1 MASGATA
8 RPDYVQLETHYNGIY
23 VFVAYVIA
31 VVGAWTTLELLLRRT
46 GGSAKWNAV
55 LLVGAGV
62 SFGSTATWGMHFVGN
77 QAVTLHYPPPSSE
90 PPRPLSYNVGYTLLS
105 LVVACLS
112 MVIAFSFI
120 GLRLDGRRKNRSGSD
135 VGQTDEEYEYVLGT
149 PELELEVSKSRIS
162 RGDDKAR
169 SEPPER
175 ATAGLPGGA
184 ETAHPS
190 DTTPKHGVSK
200 LSHISLP
207 GRTKGRGSR
216 KQSNKNLDEEEDDG
230 EFGVVP
236 ASVSVVG
243 VAKILGAGCICGG
256 GIAAMHY
263 VGQLA
268 INRLKGVDVAHSVPR
283 VTNTPYLIFLSI
295 LIAMVAVSVGLFLL
309 FVVLRP
315 KLEHRWY
322 KRAGIAM
329 ILAVGT
335 TLMHFGEL
343 GAIYSKSGLNV
354 SMYLHQRIHIPSVAL
369 LGTQYYAIQ
378 GLTSKP
384 ATTSRNLILALVS
397 VVAPVCC
404 LSLLVFAV
412 IGQQRLLRRMAA
424 RQRIVVATAVWDGHG
439 RLLVREA
446 DGLLPSSTLF
456 PKAEKSKPTGFLEW
470 LGLRN
475 RLSLESSNKKLGR
488 FDHAF
493 VALLRASWAWKEQ
506 SLATVTRVGS
516 EVGATHGAR
525 RGSTTSSQADVHA
538 RDYGAREFVAQ
549 AASAPLGRPSLP
561 VDLETDDQDEGHYGL
576 KSQEGGFD
584 DDAYHRMRSAVLG
597 FEVAGREIATE
608 LVGSPVLS
616 ANGVLFDQILNT
628 GHFEVSSRDSGDR
641 FTVTQGQLLMLTR
654 RIRSRAERDAL
665 LARSYTFVE
674 PAAAARVTATA
685 FAVPTDRVYDH
696 FRDAHRF
703 ARFMSPRRY
712 TRGRLYGAA
721 LVVQA
726 LPGEGLQLVVDE
738 KQHHSLPMVELASLV
753 RSSGERVWKQHTSL
767 PLATLDGML
776 ETVRQL
782 QGRTLLELVQSTTP
796 FTPESAQIHSL
807 LVHMLRPFLDRVF
820 SSECM
825 DFLLPRL
832 VVIPTLIPLTTHQ
845 GPIYGADGLT
855 ADAYLVCLKAVVPSA
870 VNLAK
875 APLNWIPY
883 SLHKAQNDCIARYER
898 QRRAKSNLAAET
910 TQHDSSSTAGSG
922 SASGSVESPSRG
934 HINQGF
940 SNVTTVLRKADAS
953 NPARRESIHSHTS
966 DYGDT
971 TDFDEEAGEDV
982 ADEALERQLLG
993 LPAFNANFVEDLI
1006 RGGTVSNNL
1015 ALPIEQLR
1023 QSSKRKL

>member
-1 MASGATA
+1 MTSGATA
-8 RPDYVQLETHYNGIY
+8 RPDYVQLETHYSGIY

-77 QAVTLHYPPPSSE
+77 QAVTLHYPPPSTE

-112 MVIAFSFI
+112 MVIAFSSI
-120 GLRLDGRRKNRSGSD
+120 GLRLDGRRKNRDGSN
-135 VGQTDEEYEYVLGT
+135 VGQVDEEYEYVLGS
-149 PELELEVSKSRIS
+149 PELELEVTKSKIS

-175 ATAGLPGGA
+175 VTAGLPGGA
-184 ETAHPS
+184 KTAHPS

-200 LSHISLP
+200 LAHISLP
-207 GRTKGRGSR
+207 GRTKGRCSR
-216 KQSNKNLDEEEDDG
+216 KQFNKNLDEEEDGG

-236 ASVSVVG
+236 ASVSILG

-268 INRLKGVDVAHSVPR
+268 INSVPR
-283 VTNTPYLIFLSI
+283 VTNTPYIIFLSI

-329 ILAVGT
+329 ILAVAT
-335 TLMHFGEL
+335 TLMHF
-343 GAIYSKSGLNV
+343 
-354 SMYLHQRIHIPSVAL
+354 VAL

-378 GLTSKP
+378 GSTSKP

-412 IGQQRLLRRMAA
+412 ISQQRLLRRMAA
-424 RQRIVVATAVWDGHG
+424 RQRIVVATAIWDGHG

-456 PKAEKSKPTGFLEW
+456 PKVEKAKPTGVLEW
-470 LGLRN
+470 FGLRN

-506 SLATVTRVGS
+506 SLATVTRVDS
-516 EVGATHGAR
+516 EVGATHDAR
-525 RGSTTSSQADVHA
+525 RGSTISSQADVHA

-549 AASAPLGRPSLP
+549 AASAPGRPSLP
-561 VDLETDDQDEGHYGL
+561 VDVETDDQDEGHYDL
-576 KSQEGGFD
+576 ESQEGDFD
-584 DDAYHRMRSAVLG
+584 DDAYERMRSAVLG

-608 LVGSPVLS
+608 LVGSPKLS

-628 GHFEVSSRDSGDR
+628 GHFEVSSRDSGDK

-665 LARSYTFVE
+665 LARGYTFVE

-696 FRDAHRF
+696 FRDAYRF
-703 ARFMSPRRY
+703 ARFMSQRRY
-712 TRGRLYGAA
+712 TRGRFYGAA

-753 RSSGERVWKQHTSL
+753 RSSAERVWKQHTSL

-807 LVHMLRPFLDRVF
+807 LVHMLRPFIDRVF
-820 SSECM
+820 SSDCM

-845 GPIYGADGLT
+845 GPIYSADGLT

-870 VNLAK
+870 VNLAN

-883 SLHKAQNDCIARYER
+883 SLYKAQNDCIARYER
-898 QRRAKSNLAAET
+898 QRRARLNLAART
-910 TQHDSSSTAGSG
+910 TQHASSSTAGSG
-922 SASGSVESPSRG
+922 SASVSVGSPSLSG

-940 SNVTTVLRKADAS
+940 SNVTTVLRKADVT

-982 ADEALERQLLG
+982 ADEALEHRLLG
-993 LPAFNANFVEDLI
+993 LPTFNANFVEDLI
-1006 RGGTVSNNL
+1006 RGGPVSNNL

>member
-8 RPDYVQLETHYNGIY
+8 RPGYIQLETHYNGVY

-77 QAVTLHYPPPSSE
+77 QAVTLHYPPPSTE
-90 PPRPLSYNVGYTLLS
+90 PPMPLSYNVGYTLLS

-120 GLRLDGRRKNRSGSD
+120 GLRLDDRHKRRGDDNL
-135 VGQTDEEYEYVLGT
+135 GQADDDDEFVLGT
-149 PELELEVSKSRIS
+149 SKLELEATKSRIS
-162 RGDDKAR
+162 RGDDKPV
-169 SEPPER
+169 SEPPDR
-175 ATAGLPGGA
+175 MAPVLSNAAAFDRPANTAPIHGTLPHSANLGH
-184 ETAHPS
+184 T
-190 DTTPKHGVSK
+190 
-200 LSHISLP
+200 SLP
-207 GRTKGRGSR
+207 GTSKARSSDNDLET
-216 KQSNKNLDEEEDDG
+216 EENEG

-236 ASVSVVG
+236 ASMSVIG

-268 INRLKGVDVAHSVPR
+268 INSVPR
-283 VTNTPYLIFLSI
+283 VTNTPYIIFLSI

-322 KRAGIAM
+322 KRGGIAM
-329 ILAVGT
+329 ILAIAT
-335 TLMHFGEL
+335 TLMHF
-343 GAIYSKSGLNV
+343 
-354 SMYLHQRIHIPSVAL
+354 VAL
-369 LGTQYYAIQ
+369 LGTQYFAIQ
-378 GLTSKP
+378 GSTSRP
-384 ATTSRNLILALVS
+384 ATTSRNLIRSSMDFACASATGPNFALVS

-412 IGQQRLLRRMAA
+412 IGQQRLLRQMAA
-424 RQRIVVATAVWDGHG
+424 RRRIVVATAIWDGHG
-439 RLLVREA
+439 HLLVREA

-456 PKAEKSKPTGFLEW
+456 PKVKNAQSTGVLEW

-506 SLATVTRVGS
+506 SLFTVTRVDS
-516 EVGATHGAR
+516 EVSTSHGAR
-525 RGSTTSSQADVHA
+525 RCSTTSSQADVHA
-538 RDYGAREFVAQ
+538 RDYGVRESVAQ
-549 AASAPLGRPSLP
+549 AASTPGGASPI
-561 VDLETDDQDEGHYGL
+561 DLNDDDQHEGHYEIE
-576 KSQEGGFD
+576 SQEGGFD
-584 DDAYHRMRSAVLG
+584 DEADERMRSAVLG
-597 FEVAGREIATE
+597 FELAGREIATE
-608 LVGSPVLS
+608 LVGSPDLS

-628 GHFEVSSRDSGDR
+628 GHFEVSSRESGDK

-654 RIRSRAERDAL
+654 RIRSRDERDAL
-665 LARSYTFVE
+665 LARGYAFVE

-685 FAVPTDRVYDH
+685 FAVPADRVFDY

-703 ARFMSPRRY
+703 ARFMSRRRY
-712 TRGRLYGAA
+712 SRGRLYGAA

-753 RSSGERVWKQHTSL
+753 RSRAERVWQPHTSL

-782 QGRTLLELVQSTTP
+782 EGRTLLELVQTTTP

-807 LVHMLRPFLDRVF
+807 LAHMLRPFLDSVF
-820 SSECM
+820 SPECM
-825 DFLLPRL
+825 NFLLPRL

-870 VNLAK
+870 VSLAHSS
-875 APLNWIPY
+875 LNWIPY
-883 SLHKAQNDCIARYER
+883 SLYKSQNDCIVRYER
-898 QRRAKSNLAAET
+898 QRRAKSNLAGGT
-910 TQHDSSSTAGSG
+910 TQENLSSAPGSGTASGTAGS
-922 SASGSVESPSRG
+922 PSSG

-940 SNVTTVLRKADAS
+940 TKVANVLRKADAPS
-953 NPARRESIHSHTS
+953 PPKRGSIHSRTS
-966 DYGDT
+966 DHGDT
-971 TDFDEEAGEDV
+971 TDIDEEAGEEM
-982 ADEALERQLLG
+982 ADEALEHLAG
-993 LPAFNANFVEDLI
+993 LPSFNANFVEDLI
-1006 RGGTVSNNL
+1006 RGGTTSHNL

-1023 QSSKRKL
+1023 QSSKQRM